1 MTFRLWC
8 GFAQTEEEYRTKK
21 PLWRPRL
28 RDSLHDALWKAMKV
42 NDVGVETAWEI
53 EGDGGFHLN
62 RQEIADMI
70 VIQRNMLIANPPRAN

>member
-21 PLWRPRL
+21 ALWMPRL

-42 NDVGVETAWEI
+42 NDAGVAMAWEI
-53 EGDGGFHLN
+53 EGDDGFHLN
-62 RQEIADMI
+62 RQEIADM
-70 VIQRNMLIANPPRAN
+70 VGIQRGKLIANPPRI

>member
-21 PLWRPRL
+21 PLWMPRL
-28 RDSLHDALWKAMKV
+28 RDLLHDALWKAMRV

-53 EGDGGFHLN
+53 EGDDGFHLN

-70 VIQRNMLIANPPRAN
+70 VIQRNALIANPPRAN